1 MLAYTDT
8 HPPAES
14 APLPIQLQLADT
26 QTGPDK
32 DKNLT
37 VYENINFKYL

>member
-8 HPPAES
+8 QPPAES

-26 QTGPDK
+26 QTEPDNE
-32 DKNLT
+32 KNLT
-37 VYENINFKYL
+37 VY